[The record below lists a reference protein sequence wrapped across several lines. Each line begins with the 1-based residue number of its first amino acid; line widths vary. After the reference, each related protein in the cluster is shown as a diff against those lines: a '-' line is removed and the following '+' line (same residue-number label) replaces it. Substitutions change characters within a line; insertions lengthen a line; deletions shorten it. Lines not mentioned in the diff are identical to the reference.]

1 MGLFAY
7 DLRVIPGGEGTEHIA
22 AHDEIQLVL
31 GMLLLQV
38 RQGEGRIAGAS
49 LVQFPVGS
57 CESDLS
63 FAGQLHHCIALLAGR
78 PLGQL
83 LVGRDAVHHEDD
95 LIEAQG
101 VSSAAGHIQVS
112 VVDGVKAA
120 P

>member
-1 MGLFAY
+1 
-7 DLRVIPGGEGTEHIA
+7 
-22 AHDEIQLVL
+22 
-31 GMLLLQV
+31 MLLLQV